1 MKITQTL
8 GLGRRT
14 SKTSRIKT
22 SLVTGL
28 IGTITIAQNIAVK
41 CQLKLTGFLPYIL
54 PPFSP
59 CPWESTHLWEY
70 LSPVTRE
77 GQLASWG
84 RRKHHLCREWT
95 QTNCAPQAS
104 IRSTSGAKS
113 FSKVSAAGDAFCCRD
128 PSTHLRKPIRCPI
141 ISNPAMKCFLSQATH
156 SSCHYLFMRG
166 LLIEIASLTSFWFPN
181 SEALFWKSVTP
192 VFWGKLSGRAAVA
205 FVTLLGISYSW
216 LFIE

>member
-22 SLVTGL
+22 SFVSVL

-59 CPWESTHLWEY
+59 RPWESTHLWEY
-70 LSPVTRE
+70 LSSVTRE
-77 GQLASWG
+77 ELELASRG

-104 IRSTSGAKS
+104 ICSTSGAKPL
-113 FSKVSAAGDAFCCRD
+113 SKVSAAGDAFCCRD
-128 PSTHLRKPIRCPI
+128 PSTHLRK
-141 ISNPAMKCFLSQATH
+141 
-156 SSCHYLFMRG
+156 LFDV
-166 LLIEIASLTSFWFPN
+166 P
-181 SEALFWKSVTP
+181 LFQ
-192 VFWGKLSGRAAVA
+192 
-205 FVTLLGISYSW
+205 TLLWSVSLARRLIRSAIIYSCVDF
-216 LFIE
+216 L